1 MGEVAAAELDWQ
13 ASVTEN
19 LQPNEWPDDVLEHMT
34 AGVILELS
42 DLREQVGAPVWPSP
56 VLGAHVRHR
65 TRRAG
70 DGDRHATDNGSRL
83 SDATDFFLRWADAP
97 AYLRHA
103 MRSERIGGIG
113 IYDSMML
120 DGEPGDH
127 CMMHIDTRPER
138 VMWVGNG
145 REPVEYVLEHSQPKR
160 FYQLISAMLRSNT

>member
-19 LQPNEWPDDVLEHMT
+19 LQPNEWPDDVLGYMT

-56 VLGAHVRHR
+56 VPRAHVREE
-65 TRRAG
+65 
-70 DGDRHATDNGSRL
+70 DSISRHSLKNGARL

-113 IYDSMML
+113 IYDSMKFR
-120 DGEPGDH
+120 GGPGTY

-160 FYQLISAMLRSNT
+160 FYQLISAMLRSNA